1 MNAPNGR
8 LIDEIGAT
16 LDGFEAD
23 PNTGG
28 MAITGADK
36 AFALTDQKDGMAAFA
51 EKPKPVLR
59 DA

>member
-1 MNAPNGR
+1 MNALNGR
-8 LIDEIGAT
+8 LIDEIGAV

-23 PNTGG
+23 PNIGG
-28 MAITGADK
+28 MAITGSDK
-36 AFALTDQKDGMAAFA
+36 AFVLTDRKEGMAAFT